1 MKVNIRMRDVTGCS
15 VDVEMIITK
24 KQFEFLKI
32 LEKKID
38 EKADSVAQPD
48 LTITEINKKEV
59 SKNGY

>member
-1 MKVNIRMRDVTGCS
+1 MKVNIRIKDVTGCS
-15 VDVEMIITK
+15 VDIEIITTK

-38 EKADSVAQPD
+38 EKANSVAQPD

-59 SKNGY
+59 SKNGC